1 MAKTLTKRDK
11 LKMILARMLAVFI
24 ANGLAIIGAGSIIG
38 IDTLSSILLAG
49 SLGVAKVTEAL
60 ARGYLNDGKLTIDE
74 IDDAF
79 GSMGKKKSW
88 VKIQQ
93 IMVWN
98 PRKNKRENRFTTRK
112 SKY

>member
-74 IDDAF
+74 IDEAF
-79 GSMGKKKSW
+79 GNMSKKK
-88 VKIQQ
+88 
-93 IMVWN
+93 
-98 PRKNKRENRFTTRK
+98 
-112 SKY
+112 

>member
-11 LKMILARMLAVFI
+11 LKLILARMLPVFI
-24 ANGLAIIGAGSIIG
+24 ANGLAMIGAGSIIG

-79 GSMGKKKSW
+79 GSMGKKKS
-88 VKIQQ
+88 
-93 IMVWN
+93 
-98 PRKNKRENRFTTRK
+98 
-112 SKY
+112 

>member
-38 IDTLSSILLAG
+38 IDTFSSILLAG

-60 ARGYLNDGKLTIDE
+60 ARGYLNDGK
-74 IDDAF
+74 
-79 GSMGKKKSW
+79 
-88 VKIQQ
+88 
-93 IMVWN
+93 
-98 PRKNKRENRFTTRK
+98 
-112 SKY
+112 

>member
-60 ARGYLNDGKLTIDE
+60 ARGYLNDGQLTIDE
-74 IDDAF
+74 IDEAF
-79 GSMGKKKSW
+79 GSMNKKKS
-88 VKIQQ
+88 
-93 IMVWN
+93 
-98 PRKNKRENRFTTRK
+98 
-112 SKY
+112 

>member
-24 ANGLAIIGAGSIIG
+24 ANRLAIIGAGSIIG

-79 GSMGKKKSW
+79 GSMGKKKS
-88 VKIQQ
+88 
-93 IMVWN
+93 
-98 PRKNKRENRFTTRK
+98 
-112 SKY
+112 

>member
-60 ARGYLNDGKLTIDE
+60 ARGYLNDGKLTINE
-74 IDDAF
+74 IDEAF
-79 GSMGKKKSW
+79 GNMSKKK
-88 VKIQQ
+88 
-93 IMVWN
+93 
-98 PRKNKRENRFTTRK
+98 
-112 SKY
+112 

>member
-74 IDDAF
+74 INDAF
-79 GSMGKKKSW
+79 GSMGKKKS
-88 VKIQQ
+88 
-93 IMVWN
+93 
-98 PRKNKRENRFTTRK
+98 
-112 SKY
+112 

>member
-1 MAKTLTKRDK
+1 
-11 LKMILARMLAVFI
+11 MILARMLAVFI

-79 GSMGKKKSW
+79 GSMGKKKS
-88 VKIQQ
+88 
-93 IMVWN
+93 
-98 PRKNKRENRFTTRK
+98 
-112 SKY
+112 

>member
-79 GSMGKKKSW
+79 GSMGTS
-88 VKIQQ
+88 
-93 IMVWN
+93 
-98 PRKNKRENRFTTRK
+98 
-112 SKY
+112 S

>member
-38 IDTLSSILLAG
+38 IDTLSSILLAV

-79 GSMGKKKSW
+79 GSMGKKKS
-88 VKIQQ
+88 
-93 IMVWN
+93 
-98 PRKNKRENRFTTRK
+98 
-112 SKY
+112 